1 MPEDFSEDSLA
12 YHRKKPYGKLEVT
25 ATKPLLNQRDLSLA
39 YSPGVAA
46 ACEAIAEN
54 PDEAATL
61 TARANLVGVITDG
74 TAVLGLGDIGP
85 LAAKP
90 VMEGKAVLF
99 KKFAGVDVF
108 DIEIDQQDPEKL
120 IEIIRALEPTFGG
133 INLEDISAPG
143 CFIVEEA
150 LREQMNIPVFHD
162 DQHGTAIIVAAA
174 VRNALFLNG
183 KNITEVKL
191 CASGAGAASLACLNL
206 LVSMGMQIKNITVLD
221 SAGVIFEGRKERMDK
236 YKDVFAKETTA
247 RSLEE
252 AITDADIFLGLSV
265 AGVLKPE
272 YLTAMAPNP
281 LILALANPTPEILP
295 ELALEVRP
303 DAVIATGRSDY
314 PNQVNNV
321 LCFPYL
327 FRGALDVGA
336 TTINEQMKIAAV
348 DAISDLAKRPPTQEV
363 DMAYGGDSGGFGPQN
378 LIPKPF
384 DPRLIL
390 KIAPAVARAAMES
403 GVATRPIK
411 DFNQYTTELNEFVYR
426 SSSLLKPVFEL
437 AKQNPKRVIFA
448 EGERRAT
455 LQSVQQIIN
464 QKIAKPVLLG
474 RPDMIRLQI
483 KKLGLKIDANS
494 DIEIIYPM
502 DNPHFKDCWQALH
515 QILGRDGMTPAE
527 AKHII
532 STNPTA
538 LGAIMVRLGI
548 ADAML
553 TGTVGPFAKHL
564 DWVKR
569 IGGIDKSASQLAS
582 MMVLFLPKGTFFLS
596 DTHVAS
602 SPSSQELTELTIE
615 VDKAVRRFGVKPKIA
630 LLSRSNFGSRPEANS
645 AMKIRKAVE
654 RIREL
659 APDIEVDG
667 EMHADAA
674 LSQKIRDYVLP
685 NSTLKGQAN
694 TMIMPRGD
702 AAHIA
707 YNMLKMLGGGT
718 SVGPILLGCR
728 YPIHVL
734 TNSATVRG
742 ITNMTAIAVVDAQY
756 QENIAAADTPTDIA

>member
-46 ACEAIAEN
+46 ACDAIAAD
-54 PDEAATL
+54 PTEAATL

-108 DIEIDQQDPEKL
+108 DIEIDQQDPQKL
-120 IEIIRALEPTFGG
+120 IEIIKSLEPTFGG

-143 CFIVEEA
+143 CFIVEDA

-174 VRNALFLNG
+174 VRNALFFTG
-183 KNITEVKL
+183 KDITEVKL

-206 LVSMGMQIKNITVLD
+206 LVSMGMRLENITILG
-221 SAGVIFEGRKERMDK
+221 SIGVVFKGRTERMDE
-236 YKDVFAKETTA
+236 YKEKFATETKNRT
-247 RSLEE
+247 LTE
-252 AITDADIFLGLSV
+252 AIAGADIFLGLSV
-265 AGVLKPE
+265 AGILKPE
-272 YLTAMAPNP
+272 MLVSMAQSP
-281 LILALANPTPEILP
+281 IIMALSNPTPEILP

-303 DAVIATGRSDY
+303 DAILATGRSDY

-336 TTINEQMKIAAV
+336 TTINERMKIAAV
-348 DAISDLAKRPPTQEV
+348 DAIANLAKRPPTQEV
-363 DMAYGGDSGGFGPQN
+363 DMAYGGTSGAFGPQN

-390 KIAPAVARAAMES
+390 EIAPAVAKAAMDT
-403 GVATRPIK
+403 GVATRPID
-411 DFNQYTTELNEFVYR
+411 DFEQYVSELNDFVYR
-426 SSSLLKPVFEL
+426 SSSLLKPVFDQ
-437 AKQNPKRVIFA
+437 ARTDPKRVVFA
-448 EGERRAT
+448 EGERRTT
-455 LQSVQQIIN
+455 LQAVQQIVN
-464 QKIAKPVLLG
+464 HKIAKPILLG
-474 RPDMIRLQI
+474 RPDMIRMQI
-483 KKLGLKIDANS
+483 KKIGLKIDVEN

-502 DNPHFKDCWQALH
+502 DNPHFKACWNELH
-515 QILGRDGMTPAE
+515 ISSGREGITPAE
-527 AKHII
+527 AKHVI
-532 STNPTA
+532 SVDPTI
-538 LGAIMVRLGI
+538 LGSVLVRLGI

-564 DWVKR
+564 NSVRKVA
-569 IGGIDKSASQLAS
+569 GFQKGATQLAS
-582 MMVLFLPKGTFFLS
+582 MMVLFLPTGTFFLS

-602 SPSSQELTELTIE
+602 SLNVDELTELTIE
-615 VDKAVRRFGVKPKIA
+615 VANAVRRFGVTPKIA
-630 LLSRSNFGSRPEANS
+630 LLSRSNFGSRPEAQS
-645 AMKIRKAVE
+645 SMKIKEALQ
-654 RIREL
+654 RIRQQAPEL
-659 APDIEVDG
+659 EIDG

-674 LSQKIRDYVLP
+674 LSQEIRDYSMPESL
-685 NSTLKGQAN
+685 LKGQAN
-694 TMIMPRGD
+694 TLIMPRGD

-707 YNMLKMLGGGT
+707 YNLLKMLGGGT
-718 SVGPILLGCR
+718 SVGPIMLGCAC
-728 YPIHVL
+728 PIHVL

-742 ITNMTAIAVVDAQY
+742 LVNMTAIAVVDAQT
-756 QENIAAADTPTDIA
+756 QASCNRS

>member
-1 MPEDFSEDSLA
+1 MPEDFTEDSLA
-12 YHRKKPYGKLEVT
+12 YHRKKPYGKLEIS

-46 ACEAIAEN
+46 ACEAIAED
-54 PDEAATL
+54 PSEAATL

-108 DIEIDQQDPEKL
+108 DIELDQQDPEKL
-120 IEIIRALEPTFGG
+120 IEIIKALEPTFGG

-183 KNITEVKL
+183 KDITQVKV

-221 SAGVIFEGRKERMDK
+221 SAGVIYEGREERMDV
-236 YKDVFAKETTA
+236 YKEVFAKDTTA
-247 RSLEE
+247 RSLQA
-252 AITDADIFLGLSV
+252 AITDADMFLGLSI

-272 YLTAMAPNP
+272 YLKAMAPDP
-281 LILALANPTPEILP
+281 LIFALANPVPEILP
-295 ELALEVRP
+295 ELALEVRA
-303 DAVIATGRSDY
+303 DAVLATGRSDY

-336 TTINEQMKIAAV
+336 TTINERMKIAAV
-348 DAISDLAKRPPTQEV
+348 DAIANLAKRAPTQEV
-363 DMAYGGDSGGFGPQN
+363 DMAYGGISGAFGPQN

-390 KIAPAVARAAMES
+390 EIAPAVAKAAMDS

-411 DFNQYTTELNEFVYR
+411 DFELYAQELNNFVYR
-426 SSSLLKPVFEL
+426 SSSLLKPVIDQ
-437 AKQNPKRVIFA
+437 ATQQPKRVIYA
-448 EGERRAT
+448 EGERRTT
-455 LQSVQQIIN
+455 LQAVQQVISL
-464 QKIAKPVLLG
+464 KLAKPILLG
-474 RPDMIRLQI
+474 RPDMIRMQI
-483 KKLGLKIDANS
+483 KKIGLKIDVDK

-502 DNPHFKDCWQALH
+502 DNPHFQACWKELH
-515 QILGRDGMTPAE
+515 RMLGREGVTPAQ

-532 STNPTA
+532 SVSPVK
-538 LGAIMVRLGI
+538 LGAILVRLGV

-553 TGTVGPFAKHL
+553 AGTVGPFARHL
-564 DWVKR
+564 SSIQRVAGYR
-569 IGGIDKSASQLAS
+569 TGSVQLAS
-582 MMVLFLPKGTFFLS
+582 MMVLFLPTGTFFIS
-596 DTHVAS
+596 DTHVSS
-602 SPSSQELTELTIE
+602 SPTAEELTELTID
-615 VDKAVRRFGVKPKIA
+615 VANAVRRFGVKPKVA
-630 LLSRSNFGSRPEANS
+630 LLSRSNFGSLPQADS
-645 AMKIRKAVE
+645 SLKIRAALE

-659 APDIEVDG
+659 DPELEVDG

-674 LSQKIRDYVLP
+674 LSQEIRDYSMPDSL
-685 NSTLKGQAN
+685 LKGQAN
-694 TMIMPRGD
+694 TLIMPRGD

-707 YNMLKMLGGGT
+707 YNMAKMLGGGT
-718 SVGPILLGCR
+718 SVGPILLGCA

-734 TNSATVRG
+734 TNSVTVRG
-742 ITNMTAIAVVDAQY
+742 IVNMTAVSVVDAQIHANKRDS
-756 QENIAAADTPTDIA
+756 QEA

>member
-12 YHRKKPYGKLEVT
+12 YHRKKPYGKLEIT

-46 ACEAIAEN
+46 ACMAIAADPN
-54 PDEAATL
+54 EAATL
-61 TARANLVGVITDG
+61 TVRANLVGVITDG

-108 DIEIDQQDPEKL
+108 DIEIDQQDPKKL
-120 IEIIRALEPTFGG
+120 IEIIKALEPTFGG

-174 VRNALFLNG
+174 VRNALLLTV
-183 KNITEVKL
+183 KDITEVKL

-206 LVSMGMQIKNITVLD
+206 LVSMGMRIENITILD
-221 SAGVIFEGRKERMDK
+221 SIGVVYKGRTERMDK
-236 YKDVFAKETTA
+236 YKEKFATETENRTLA
-247 RSLEE
+247 E
-252 AITDADIFLGLSV
+252 AIAGTDIFLGLSV
-265 AGVLKPE
+265 AGILKPE
-272 YLTAMAPNP
+272 MLESMAESP
-281 LILALANPTPEILP
+281 IIMALSNPTPEILP

-303 DAVIATGRSDY
+303 DAILATGRSDY

-336 TTINEQMKIAAV
+336 TTINERMKIAAV
-348 DAISDLAKRPPTQEV
+348 DAIANLAKRPPTQEV
-363 DMAYGGDSGGFGPQN
+363 DMAYGGNSGAFGPQN

-390 KIAPAVARAAMES
+390 EIAPAVAKAAMDS
-403 GVATRPIK
+403 GVATRPIE
-411 DFNQYTTELNEFVYR
+411 DFEQYVSELNDFVYR
-426 SSSLLKPVFEL
+426 SSSLLKPVFDQ
-437 AKQNPKRVIFA
+437 ARTDPKRVIYA
-448 EGERRAT
+448 EGERRTT

-464 QKIAKPVLLG
+464 HKIAKPILLG
-474 RPDMIRLQI
+474 RPDMIRMQI
-483 KKLGLKIDANS
+483 KKIGLKIDVDK

-502 DNPHFKDCWQALH
+502 DNPHFKACWKELH
-515 QILGRDGMTPAE
+515 RISGREGMTPAE
-527 AKHII
+527 AKHVI
-532 STNPTA
+532 SVDPTI
-538 LGAIMVRLGI
+538 LGSVLVRLGI

-564 DWVKR
+564 NAVRK
-569 IGGIDKSASQLAS
+569 IAGFQEGATQLAS
-582 MMVLFLPKGTFFLS
+582 MMVLFLPTGTFFLS

-602 SPSSQELTELTIE
+602 SLNVDELTELTLE
-615 VDKAVRRFGVKPKIA
+615 VATAVRRFGVTPKIA
-630 LLSRSNFGSRPEANS
+630 LLSRSNFGSRPEALS
-645 AMKIRKAVE
+645 SIKIKEALQ

-659 APDIEVDG
+659 APELEIDG

-674 LSQKIRDYVLP
+674 LSEKIRSYSMPDSSL
-685 NSTLKGQAN
+685 TGQAN
-694 TMIMPRGD
+694 TLIMPRGD

-707 YNMLKMLGGGT
+707 YNLLKMLGGGT
-718 SVGPILLGCR
+718 SVGPIMLGCA

-742 ITNMTAIAVVDAQY
+742 IVNMTAIAVVDAQMLKAV
-756 QENIAAADTPTDIA
+756 QEAVQAD